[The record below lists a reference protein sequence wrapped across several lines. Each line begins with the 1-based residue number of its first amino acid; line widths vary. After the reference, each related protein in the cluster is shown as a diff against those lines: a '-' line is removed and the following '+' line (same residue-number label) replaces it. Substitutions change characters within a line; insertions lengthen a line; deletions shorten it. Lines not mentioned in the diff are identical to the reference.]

1 MTLREHFALTKD
13 SFSIDPRED
22 AAVYFGGAAL
32 HEQLRDR
39 IEDDFA
45 RQRQVPKFC
54 IFAPYGGGKT
64 HTLHNIAYLLRNDL
78 AQDYPTEPF
87 LLDISPLRAKERWRK
102 VHSDIINSI
111 GLDRIRQAVTALLAD
126 PGAAQDPVTHL
137 QAKGVLKFGE
147 QAIIASQARVFRA
160 LLFGGPMQ
168 NAALAWLRGESISGT
183 QAEAIE
189 IETSLTEVS
198 HLVACLLNVAALLK
212 IGLNRRPVLLI
223 DEAEALRTITNP
235 DSENEFLAALRKL
248 SDDEN
253 NVLGLIVAFQVEGG
267 MEDAPE
273 MLTDDSVFRRFG
285 YEGAFFDLALLVS
298 EMHDV
303 QKFIIDV
310 LGHLVDQQRAAELIA
325 EHSLDTDPEFF
336 PFTREAIERLAEFIV
351 EQDPKN
357 QVPSQIITRMSD
369 AVVAGWRKSRND
381 NGTYHL
387 VDDAAIEVALYPTEQ
402 A

>member
-1 MTLREHFALTKD
+1 MTLKDHFALNKD

-22 AAVYFGGAAL
+22 AAVYFGGTAL
-32 HEQLRDR
+32 HEQLRER

-54 IFAPYGGGKT
+54 LFGPYGGGKT
-64 HTLHNIAYLLRNDL
+64 HTLHNIEYLLRNDL

-102 VHSDIINSI
+102 VHADIINSI

-126 PGAAQDPVTHL
+126 PSAAQDPIGHL

-147 QAIIASQARVFRA
+147 QAIIASQGRVFRA

-168 NAALAWLRGESISGT
+168 AAALAWLRGESISAA
-183 QAEAIE
+183 QAEALE

-212 IGLNRRPVLLI
+212 VGLNRRPVLLI

-248 SDDEN
+248 ADDEN

-298 EMHDV
+298 EMDDV

-310 LGHLVDQQRAAELIA
+310 LGHLVDQQRAADLIKD
-325 EHSLDTDPEFF
+325 HGLDTEPEFF

-369 AVVAGWRKSRND
+369 AVVAAWRAARRD
-381 NGTYHL
+381 GGTYHL
-387 VDDAAIEVALYPTEQ
+387 VDDEVIEAALYPTEQ

>member
-1 MTLREHFALTKD
+1 MTLKAHFALSKD

-22 AAVYFGGAAL
+22 AAVYFGGADL
-32 HEQLRDR
+32 HEKLRER

-54 IFAPYGGGKT
+54 LFAPYGGGKT
-64 HTLHNIAYLLRNDL
+64 HTLHNIEYLLRNQL
-78 AQDYPTEPF
+78 AHDYPTEPF

-102 VHSDIINSI
+102 VHSDIINAI
-111 GLDRIRQAVTALLAD
+111 GLDRIRLAVTALLAD
-126 PGAAQDPVTHL
+126 PSAAQDPVAHL
-137 QAKGVLKFGE
+137 QGKGVLKFGE
-147 QAIIASQARVFRA
+147 QAIRTSQARVFRA

-168 NAALAWLRGESISGT
+168 TAALAWLRGESISAN
-183 QAEAIE
+183 QAETIE
-189 IETSLTEVS
+189 VETSLTEVS
-198 HLVACLLNVAALLK
+198 HLIACLLNVAALLK
-212 IGLNRRPVLLI
+212 VGLDRRPVLLI
-223 DEAEALRTITNP
+223 DEAEALRAISNS
-235 DSENEFLAALRKL
+235 DSENEFLTALRKL

-298 EMHDV
+298 EMDDV

-310 LGHLVDQQRAAELIA
+310 LGHLVDQERAAEIIA
-325 EHSLDTDPEFF
+325 EHGLDTEPEFF

-369 AVVAGWRKSRND
+369 AVVIAWRKSRKD
-381 NGTYHL
+381 NGAYHL
-387 VDDAAIEVALYPTEQ
+387 VDDEVMEAALYPTDQ

>member
-1 MTLREHFALTKD
+1 MTLRNHFALTKD

-22 AAVYFGGAAL
+22 AAVYFGGSSL
-32 HEQLRDR
+32 HEQLLDR

-64 HTLHNIAYLLRNDL
+64 HTLHNIDYLLRNDL
-78 AQDYPTEPF
+78 AKDYPTEPF
-87 LLDISPLRAKERWRK
+87 LLDISPLRAKERWKK
-102 VHSDIINSI
+102 VHADIINAI

-137 QAKGVLKFGE
+137 EAKGVLKFGE
-147 QAIIASQARVFRA
+147 QAIMASQARVFRA
-160 LLFGGPMQ
+160 LLFGGPTQ
-168 NAALAWLRGESISGT
+168 NAALAWLRGESVSAG

-212 IGLNRRPVLLI
+212 VGLSRRPVLLI
-223 DEAEALRTITNP
+223 DEAEALRQISNP

-248 SDDEN
+248 TDDEN

-298 EMHDV
+298 EMQDV

-310 LGHLVDQQRAAELIA
+310 LGHLVDQDRAAQMIE
-325 EHSLDTDPEFF
+325 EHGLATDPEFF
-336 PFTREAIERLAEFIV
+336 PFTREAIDRLAEFIV
-351 EQDPKN
+351 EEDPKN

-369 AVVAGWRKSRND
+369 AVVAAWRKSRKD
-381 NGTYHL
+381 NGRMHL
-387 VDDAAIEVALYPTEQ
+387 VDDEIIEAALFPTEQ
-402 A
+402 V